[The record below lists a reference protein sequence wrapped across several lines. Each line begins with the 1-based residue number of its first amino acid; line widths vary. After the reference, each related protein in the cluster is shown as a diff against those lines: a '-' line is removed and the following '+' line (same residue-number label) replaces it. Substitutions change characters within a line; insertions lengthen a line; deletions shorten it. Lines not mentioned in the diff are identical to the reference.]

1 MNDEITLKFAVD
13 DSVAQGLHITFIIE
27 GFFSVVSTTINFIAH
42 LIFTILSCFNGH
54 ALEVPKWL
62 LYAFSLLKK

>member
-27 GFFSVVSTTINFIAH
+27 GFFLWFQQQ
-42 LIFTILSCFNGH
+42 LI
-54 ALEVPKWL
+54 L
-62 LYAFSLLKK
+62 LLISFSPF